1 MKVCGRDCSDDEKK
15 RDLTSRSSGLDYH
28 VFSQSSSP
36 VQFLSSPFFVLV
48 VVLLRICENPIKEK
62 PDFVS

>member
-1 MKVCGRDCSDDEKK
+1 MGDCSDDEKK

-36 VQFLSSPFFVLV
+36 VQFLSSRFFVF